1 MIAAAAFE
9 IAAAASAGT
18 MPARAWAR
26 ANAASASVQR
36 ARKASSPNTPR
47 IAAVPNMSPNKV
59 DERTPIVI
67 QQPKRFNNKNAL
79 PQRALRVRR
88 GRGEEIQIPLRT
100 PSGLRRLILL
110 R

>member
-1 MIAAAAFE
+1 MTDAAAFE

-59 DERTPIVI
+59 DDKTPIVI
-67 QQPKRFNNKNAL
+67 QQPRRFDNKTKRFTAEGAEGA
-79 PQRALRVRR
+79 QRTRR
-88 GRGEEIQIPLRT
+88 RNPN
-100 PSGLRRLILL
+100 SSANSA
-110 R
+110 